1 MSDLIIEELI
11 PGGILIVE
19 KPAGITSHD
28 VIDQVRSKYGTMSVG
43 HAGTLDP
50 FATGELIVL
59 LNEYTKYSN
68 TFLTLSKTYTFEAI
82 LGKKTLSG
90 DLEDKV
96 IAENT
101 DIKFDKELF
110 ENKIKEKLDFYLKEY
125 YQVVPILS
133 SIKVAGF
140 KLRELTRNS
149 SNPKVVKRIELN
161 IPDNEILVQT
171 DSKERITS
179 ESDIGVFDLTRG
191 IKYVLLP
198 KRKVD
203 IVSYSN
209 LKLSLDDKGNIVMSG
224 DIKVS
229 SGTYIRKLVEDIT
242 ENSLNIYSYLSKLS
256 RTYDRDLILKA
267 ISNIK
272 T

>member
-1 MSDLIIEELI
+1 MSDLKIEELI
-11 PGGILIVE
+11 PGSILIVD
-19 KPAGITSHD
+19 KPKGITSHD
-28 VIDQVRSKYGTMSVG
+28 VIDQVRNKYGTMSVG

-68 TFLTLSKTYTFEAI
+68 TFLTLKKSYIFEAI

-101 DIKFDKELF
+101 DVKFDKEIF
-110 ENKIKEKLDFYLKEY
+110 ESKIKEQLEKYLREY

-133 SIKVAGF
+133 SIKVAGY

-149 SNPKVVKRIELN
+149 SNPKAVKRKELD
-161 IPDNEILVQT
+161 ISDNEILVQT
-171 DSKERITS
+171 DSKERITT
-179 ESDIGVFDLTRG
+179 ESDIGVFDLKRG
-191 IKYVLLP
+191 VKYILLP

-203 IVSYSN
+203 IVSYKDIKVERN
-209 LKLSLDDKGNIVMSG
+209 EDGVITMSG
-224 DIKVS
+224 EIDVS

-242 ENSLNIYSYLSKLS
+242 ENSLNIYSYLSSLS
-256 RTYDRDLILKA
+256 RKYDRDSILKA
-267 ISNIK
+267 ISSIK

>member
-1 MSDLIIEELI
+1 MNLKLEELI
-11 PGGILIVE
+11 PSGILVVQ
-19 KPAGITSHD
+19 KAAGYTSHD
-28 VIDQVRSKYGTMSVG
+28 VIDQIRKQYGTSAVG

-59 LNEYTKYSN
+59 LNDYTKYSN
-68 TFLTLSKTYTFEAI
+68 IFLTLGKTYSFEAI

-96 IAENT
+96 IAENKE
-101 DIKFDKELF
+101 IKFEKEVF
-110 ENKIKEKLDFYLKEY
+110 EKKIREQLDLYLKEY

-133 SIKVAGF
+133 SIKVSGY

-149 SNPKVVKRIELN
+149 PDPKVVKRKDLSVPES
-161 IPDNEILVQT
+161 EILKQT
-171 DSKERITS
+171 ESKEIISS

-191 IKYVLLP
+191 TKYILLP

-203 IVSYSN
+203 IISYSN
-209 LKLSLDDKGNIVMSG
+209 LKVDKNEKENIVMSG
-224 DIKVS
+224 DIEVS

-242 ENSLNIYSYLSKLS
+242 ENSLGIYSYLSKLS
-256 RTYDRDLILKA
+256 RKYDRDLILKA
-267 ISNIK
+267 ISQLK

>member
-1 MSDLIIEELI
+1 MSDLKIEELI
-11 PGGILIVE
+11 PSGILIVD
-19 KPAGITSHD
+19 KPKGITSHD
-28 VIDQVRSKYGTMSVG
+28 VIDLIRKKYQTSAVG

-50 FATGELIVL
+50 FATGGLIVL
-59 LNEYTKYSN
+59 LNEYTKYSD
-68 TFLTLSKTYTFEAI
+68 TFLTLKKSYIFEAI

-96 IAENT
+96 ISENT
-101 DIKFDKELF
+101 DIKFEKEMF
-110 ENKIKEKLDFYLKEY
+110 EVKIKEQLDKYLKEY

-149 SNPKVVKRIELN
+149 NNPMVIKRNKLDIS
-161 IPDNEILVQT
+161 DNEILIQT
-171 DSKERITS
+171 DSKESITS
-179 ESDIGVFDLTRG
+179 ESDIGVFDLKRG
-191 IKYVLLP
+191 LKYILLP

-203 IVSYSN
+203 IVSYRDIKVEKNESV
-209 LKLSLDDKGNIVMSG
+209 ITMSG
-224 DIKVS
+224 EIEVS

-242 ENSLNIYSYLSKLS
+242 ENSLSIYSYLSKLS
-256 RTYDRDLILKA
+256 RKYDRDSILKA
-267 ISNIK
+267 ISQLK